1 MRTFLE
7 IAGHSLIIIWGIIM
21 IIISNKLKLKKQK
34 KGYEINPEIFNN
46 IINNAI
52 RRMGHISIIYGFIV
66 IFHDGIIMSITL
78 PIGYFII
85 NYLMA
90 DKIKRLARE
99 QKKIDKLV

>member
-21 IIISNKLKLKKQK
+21 IIISNKLNFKNQK
-34 KGYEINPEIFNN
+34 KGYEIDPEIFSN

-52 RRMGHISIIYGFIV
+52 KKMGYVTIIYGFIV
-66 IFHDGIIMSITL
+66 VFYDGIIMNITL
-78 PIGYFII
+78 PIAYFII

-90 DKIKRLARE
+90 NEIKRLARE
-99 QKKIDKLV
+99 YKRIDKLI